1 MHKVV
6 LDGADEM
13 TNDDSLPLFIGNF
26 LMTDVVGAIAA
37 TLLTLLVIR
46 HVNVD
51 KSIGAVYD
59 TIRYEMLF

>member
-1 MHKVV
+1 
-6 LDGADEM
+6 
-13 TNDDSLPLFIGNF
+13 
-26 LMTDVVGAIAA
+26 MTDVVGAIAA

-59 TIRYEMLF
+59 TIRHEMLF